1 MAFVAA
7 ILLASAFLVVGGA
20 TAPASAATGEAHC
33 QPEEFDGGGQGAR
46 CDVTVEN
53 FLNLS
58 TGAQSSR
65 VTSLWCSGGH
75 DIAVCTGVPVVV
87 NNAEA
92 LTDVVNQC
100 NYVADGG
107 GSLLDCSTTITTIFV
122 PAAEDD
128 GGNDI
133 DAGEQSPD
141 DELAATGVGAQLIAF
156 AAAPPPPPPPPQS
169 PSFATF
175 NGPNKATCPDTSSS
189 VEITWSW
196 SSSNAVNAW
205 FGIGTQNAKLQP
217 FEQVPTTATYTF
229 NYQCS
234 EASQIYTVTLED
246 SSGRLTHKT
255 VTVTR

>member
-1 MAFVAA
+1 MSDDTPTERFDAPTEPLPEAEGALATPAEASGDEGQKRGMLIALLAIAGA
-7 ILLASAFLVVGGA
+7 ILVALIVLIVVLLGNGG
-20 TAPASAATGEAHC
+20 
-33 QPEEFDGGGQGAR
+33 
-46 CDVTVEN
+46 
-53 FLNLS
+53 
-58 TGAQSSR
+58 
-65 VTSLWCSGGH
+65 
-75 DIAVCTGVPVVV
+75 
-87 NNAEA
+87 
-92 LTDVVNQC
+92 TD
-100 NYVADGG
+100 
-107 GSLLDCSTTITTIFV
+107 
-122 PAAEDD
+122 
-128 GGNDI
+128 
-133 DAGEQSPD
+133 DAGPAPEFTTTESPSPTPTETESPEPS
-141 DELAATGVGAQLIAF
+141 DEPSEEPSTEPSAT
-156 AAAPPPPPPPPQS
+156 AAPPPPPPPPQS

-196 SSSNAVNAW
+196 SSSNAVSAW